1 MIATGLKTAKNSS
14 MAACRRCHLLCRIPE
29 SGDRKIIDCPRC
41 GAEINQRIPGS
52 IQRTWALVIAAL
64 IFYIPA
70 NLLPISITSALGSS
84 EGDTIMSGVIYFI
97 QSGSWYIALVI
108 FVASIFVPVLK
119 ILILFFLLV
128 SVQLKIRW
136 RPLERTRL
144 YRIIE
149 AIGRWSM
156 VDIFVITI
164 MAALIKLGG
173 LADFEAGPAAAY
185 FAAVVVLTILAAMS
199 FDPRLIWD
207 SMEDQH
213 E

>member
-1 MIATGLKTAKNSS
+1 MPDDIQTAMQASMISCHS
-14 MAACRRCHLLCRIPE
+14 CHLVSRIPE
-29 SGDRKIIDCPRC
+29 MSGTPEMICPRC
-41 GAEINQRIPGS
+41 GTRMHQRKPDS
-52 IQRTWALVIAAL
+52 LNRSWALVIAAV

-70 NLLPISITSALGSS
+70 NLLPISVTTALGSA

-97 QSGSWYIALVI
+97 QSGSWPIALVI

-119 ILILFFLLV
+119 MMILIFLLI
-128 SVQLKIRW
+128 SVQMKSTW
-136 RPLERTRL
+136 RPMDRTRL

-149 AIGRWSM
+149 VIGKWSM

-164 MAALIKLGG
+164 MAALIKLGA
-173 LADFEAGPAAAY
+173 LANFEAGPAAVY

-207 SMEDQH
+207 NIKDNNE
-213 E
+213 

>member
-1 MIATGLKTAKNSS
+1 MTTRLLTAKQAS
-14 MAACRRCHLLCRIPE
+14 MISCQSCHCVSRIPATARE
-29 SGDRKIIDCPRC
+29 AELLCPRC
-41 GAEINQRIPGS
+41 GTRMHQRKS
-52 IQRTWALVIAAL
+52 NSLSRSWALVIAAI

-70 NLLPISITSALGSS
+70 NVLPISITTALGTA

-97 QSGSWYIALVI
+97 QSGSWPIALVI

-119 ILILFFLLV
+119 ILILIFLLV
-128 SVQLKIRW
+128 SVQMKSKW
-136 RPLERTRL
+136 RPLDRTRL

-164 MAALIKLGG
+164 MAALIKLGA
-173 LADFEAGPAAAY
+173 LADFAAGPGAVF

-207 SMEDQH
+207 SMEDNH

>member
-1 MIATGLKTAKNSS
+1 MTSKLLTAKQAS
-14 MAACRRCHLLCRIPE
+14 MISCQCCHLVCQRPE
-29 SGDRKIIDCPRC
+29 TKRDPEITCPRC
-41 GAEINQRIPGS
+41 GTRMHQRKPDS
-52 IQRTWALVIAAL
+52 LARAWALVIAA
-64 IFYIPA
+64 IVFYIPA
-70 NLLPISITSALGSS
+70 NVMPISVTTALGTA

-97 QSGSWYIALVI
+97 QSGSWPIALVI
-108 FVASIFVPVLK
+108 FVASIFVPILK
-119 ILILFFLLV
+119 MLILLFLLV
-128 SVQLKIRW
+128 SVQMKSKW
-136 RPLERTRL
+136 RPMDRTRL

-164 MAALIKLGG
+164 MAALIKMGA
-173 LADFEAGPAAAY
+173 LADFEAGPGAVY

-207 SMEDQH
+207 SLEDNH

>member
-1 MIATGLKTAKNSS
+1 MPADTQTARQASMISCHS
-14 MAACRRCHLLCRIPE
+14 CHLVSRIPE
-29 SGDRKIIDCPRC
+29 MSRTPEMICPRC
-41 GAEINQRIPGS
+41 GTRMHQRKPDS
-52 IQRTWALVIAAL
+52 LNRSWALVLAAV

-70 NLLPISITSALGSS
+70 NLLPISVTTALGSA

-97 QSGSWYIALVI
+97 QSGSWPIALVI
-108 FVASIFVPVLK
+108 FIASIFVPVLK
-119 ILILFFLLV
+119 IMILIFLLI
-128 SVQLKIRW
+128 SVQMKSTW
-136 RPLERTRL
+136 RPLDRTRL

-149 AIGRWSM
+149 VIGKWSM

-164 MAALIKLGG
+164 MAALIKLGA
-173 LADFEAGPAAAY
+173 LADFEAGPAAVY

-207 SMEDQH
+207 SMEDNN

>member
-1 MIATGLKTAKNSS
+1 MTSKFQTAKEAS
-14 MAACRRCHLLCRIPE
+14 MISCHCCHLVCQMPATERE
-29 SGDRKIIDCPRC
+29 SEIECPRC
-41 GAEINQRIPGS
+41 GTRMHQRKPDS
-52 IQRTWALVIAAL
+52 LARAWALVIAA
-64 IFYIPA
+64 IVFYIPA
-70 NLLPISITSALGSS
+70 NIMPISVTTALGTA

-97 QSGSWYIALVI
+97 QSGSWPIALVI

-119 ILILFFLLV
+119 ILILLFLLV
-128 SVQLKIRW
+128 SVQMKSTW
-136 RPLERTRL
+136 RPMDRTRL

-164 MAALIKLGG
+164 MAALIKLGA
-173 LADFEAGPAAAY
+173 LADFAAGPAAVY

-207 SMEDQH
+207 SME
-213 E
+213 ENYE

>member
-1 MIATGLKTAKNSS
+1 MASEFLTAKQAS
-14 MAACRRCHLLCRIPE
+14 MISCQSCHLVCQIPE
-29 SGDRKIIDCPRC
+29 TERDPEMICPRC
-41 GAEINQRIPGS
+41 GTLMHQRKPDS
-52 IQRTWALVIAAL
+52 LSRSWALLIAAI

-70 NLLPISITSALGSS
+70 NLLPISVTTSLGNA

-97 QSGSWYIALVI
+97 QSGSWPIALVI
-108 FVASIFVPVLK
+108 FVASIFVPILK
-119 ILILFFLLV
+119 MMILTFLLI
-128 SVQLKIRW
+128 SVHMKSKW
-136 RPLERTRL
+136 RPMDRTRL

-164 MAALIKLGG
+164 MAALIKLGA
-173 LADFEAGPAAAY
+173 LADFAAGPGAVY

-207 SMEDQH
+207 SMEDNH

>member
-1 MIATGLKTAKNSS
+1 MIS
-14 MAACRRCHLLCRIPE
+14 CHCCHLVCQRPATKGDPE
-29 SGDRKIIDCPRC
+29 ITCPRC
-41 GAEINQRIPGS
+41 GTRMHQRKPDS
-52 IQRTWALVIAAL
+52 LARAWALVIAA
-64 IFYIPA
+64 IVFYIPA
-70 NLLPISITSALGSS
+70 NVMPISVTTALGTA

-97 QSGSWYIALVI
+97 QSGSWPIALVI
-108 FVASIFVPVLK
+108 FVASIFVPILK
-119 ILILFFLLV
+119 MLILLFLLV
-128 SVQLKIRW
+128 SVQMKSKW
-136 RPLERTRL
+136 RPMDRTRL

-164 MAALIKLGG
+164 MAALIKMGA
-173 LADFEAGPAAAY
+173 LADFEAGPAAVY

-207 SMEDQH
+207 SLEDNH